1 MRALRHPADTN
12 IHPLTPTMMTEEER
26 TQHVLDAQEHP
37 ERYTDEELAAAYGDA
52 EDLVRLK
59 RACLMEEARQAD
71 ADVEAA
77 WQAFS
82 KAHPAR
88 SAGSRR
94 WQIAA
99 SLTGILMATT
109 VALAAAIGLGWVGNP
124 FGKTVP
130 KTENAIRHDTRRATA
145 TAVSPADTTRLE
157 PTHEAGTRIYDN
169 VTLSALLREM
179 ADYYRVDITYR
190 REETKHIRLYY
201 EWNRQQTLDQNIELL
216 NSFQKINISRTGNQ
230 LTVE

>member
-1 MRALRHPADTN
+1 
-12 IHPLTPTMMTEEER
+12 MTEEER
-26 TQHVLDAQEHP
+26 IKRMLDAQEHP
-37 ERYTDEELAAAYGDA
+37 ERCTDEELAAALADA

-59 RACLMEEARQAD
+59 RACLAEEARQAD
-71 ADVEAA
+71 ADVETA

-88 SAGSRR
+88 PAGSRR

-109 VALAAAIGLGWVGNP
+109 VALAAAIGLGWVSNP
-124 FGKTVP
+124 FRPSVP
-130 KTENAIRHDTRRATA
+130 QMESTLQHKAHQASSTT
-145 TAVSPADTTRLE
+145 VSPADTTRQA
-157 PTHEAGTRIYDN
+157 PTHEAAMRIYDN